1 MFGRSHGDGGLYIE
15 TVCHKGEAMSK
26 WLVMISFVACMSIS
40 FGGELK
46 VGGDPSKNLAQ
57 VKGDFVY
64 SEMPLKQVIEDFRT
78 RAAVNIMCEP
88 DVDMNATITFS
99 ARNTTAQKAFD
110 EMIKSAKLTY
120 KVHSDESYIGVY
132 SNKSDDSQGQG
143 RKTINDK
150 PSVSSTANAK
160 VTQSALSKE
169 FTGEYSEMELRA
181 ICADF
186 FKQAGIQYEVSPSVE
201 KLPIMGEKFT
211 FSFRKMP
218 FEKAFTWILRRA
230 YLSYSINEKGI
241 VVIQEKDVAPV
252 SNSNLFPIARTGT
265 AAQVRKELE
274 AGANINAKDKYGST
288 ALFAAAESNERLDV
302 LQALI
307 GAGINPK
314 EKNTAGDTALHFAAQ
329 SNTSPEIVR
338 ALIKAGNDVNQTD
351 DELKTPLFLAA
362 VCNKNPKV
370 LELLI
375 KLGAD
380 ITAKTKTGLTPLMGA
395 KRHKNEAAIKV
406 LMKAGAKE

>member
-1 MFGRSHGDGGLYIE
+1 MIKF
-15 TVCHKGEAMSK
+15 
-26 WLVMISFVACMSIS
+26 LVIISFVVCAGVA
-40 FGGELK
+40 FAGELK

-78 RAAVNIMCEP
+78 RAVVNIMCEP
-88 DVDMNATITFS
+88 DVDMNAAITFS

-110 EMIKSAKLTY
+110 EMIKAANLSYKLY
-120 KVHSDESYIGVY
+120 RE
-132 SNKSDDSQGQG
+132 DSLITVSGRKDAAVQGQG
-143 RKTINDK
+143 SKTQDIK
-150 PSVSSTANAK
+150 PAVPSTSGAK
-160 VTQSALSKE
+160 ATQSALAKK
-169 FTGEYSEMELRA
+169 FTGDYSDIELKA
-181 ICADF
+181 ILDDF
-186 FKQAGIQYEVSPSVE
+186 FKKAAVKYELSDSIA
-201 KLPIMGEKFT
+201 KLPALSEKCT
-211 FSFRKMP
+211 FSFYSSEMT
-218 FEKAFTWILRRA
+218 FEKALSWILR
-230 YLSYSINEKGI
+230 KGNLGYRI
-241 VVIQEKDVAPV
+241 KEDGTLVVQEKDAAPA
-252 SNSNLFPIARTGT
+252 SNSNLFPVARTGT

-274 AGANINAKDKYGST
+274 SGANINAKDQYGST

-302 LQALI
+302 LQALM

-314 EKNTAGDTALHFAAQ
+314 EKNTEGDTALHFAAQ
-329 SNTSPEIVR
+329 SNKNPEIVR
-338 ALIKAGNDVNQTD
+338 ALIKAGNEVNQTD
-351 DELKTPLFLAA
+351 DDLRTPLFLAA